1 MENNSKIARILDLYT
16 KFQNGEIVQKTGEAD
31 RYGVDE
37 RSIRRDIDDIR
48 KYFDRDTVSGSGTSY
63 RVIYDRDE
71 KGYRL
76 EQLYEKKFT
85 NAEILA
91 VCKILLDGRAFT
103 KQQMDAILHKLIDCC
118 VPECNRRLVQ
128 KLIANEQ
135 YHYIEPQHKE
145 EFLDRLWT
153 VGQAIHNHQYIEICY
168 GRLKDKKMVT
178 RKLKPAAIMFSEF
191 YFYLAAFIESE
202 STRKGF
208 ENAEDAYPTIY
219 RIDRIRD
226 ITILNESFYIPYR
239 DRFEEGE
246 FRKRVQFMFGGRLQH
261 IKFKYSG
268 VSVEAVL
275 DRLPTAKVLSEE
287 DGVYTISAEVFG
299 KGIDMWIRSQGDAV
313 ELL

>member
-1 MENNSKIARILDLYT
+1 MENNGKVSRILDLYT
-16 KFQNGEIVQKTGEAD
+16 KFQNGEIVKKSSEAD

-48 KYFDRDTVSGSGTSY
+48 KYFDRETVSGSGTSN
-63 RVIYDRDE
+63 RVIYDKDE

-76 EQLYEKKFT
+76 EQFYEKKLS

-103 KQQMDAILHKLIDCC
+103 RQQMNAILHKLIACC
-118 VPECNRRLVQ
+118 VPKCNRRLVQ
-128 KLIANEQ
+128 ELIANEQ

-153 VGQAIHNHQYIEICY
+153 VGQAIHNRQYIEIGY
-168 GRLKDKKMVT
+168 GRLKDKKVVR

-191 YFYLAAFIESE
+191 YFYLAAFIEIE

-208 ENAEDAYPTIY
+208 ENAEDIYPTIY
-219 RIDRIRD
+219 RIDRIKD
-226 ITILNESFYIPYR
+226 ITILEESFYIPYR

-268 VSVEAVL
+268 ASVEAVL
-275 DRLPTAKVLSEE
+275 DRLPTAKILSEE
-287 DGVYTISAEVFG
+287 NGAYTISAEVFG
-299 KGIDMWIRSQGDAV
+299 KGIDMWLRSQGDAV